1 MNLVFFTEEKKNE
14 FVSMATELFQ
24 ANCCNALKLAITDS
38 VFETERQ
45 V

>member
-1 MNLVFFTEEKKNE
+1 MNLVFFPEEKNE

-24 ANCCNALKLAITDS
+24 ANCCNALKFAITDS
-38 VFETERQ
+38 VFETEGQ